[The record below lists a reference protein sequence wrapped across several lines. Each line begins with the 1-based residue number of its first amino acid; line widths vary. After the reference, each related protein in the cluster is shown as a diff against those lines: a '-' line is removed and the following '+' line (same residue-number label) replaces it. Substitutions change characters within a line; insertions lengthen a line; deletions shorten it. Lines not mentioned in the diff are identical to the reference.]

1 MSKWWPFGRKKEV
14 QKSGR
19 RAYAAAAQN
28 RLVAGWMAQST
39 SIDSEIRGSLKAL
52 RNRARALGRDNDYAK
67 QALRTVTNNVVGEG
81 MVLQSQVKMQRGGK
95 LDERTNS
102 LIEMEWKKWARR
114 KNCHTAGLLSFSDIE
129 RLAVRS
135 LAESGEILIRTV
147 MRPFGDSKIPLGLE
161 VIESDL
167 LDDDLNGMADNGNRI
182 RMGVEIDIWGRPV
195 AYHFHARHPGDY
207 NLPNQATEV
216 RRNQHDRIPA
226 SEIIHL
232 FITERPGQTR
242 GVSWF
247 ASTIMR
253 LHQMQGYEEAE
264 TIAARASASLMGFI
278 ESEEGELRGDD
289 VQDDQRVTE
298 FEPGVFKQ
306 LNPGER
312 VNVPNISRPGST
324 FDPFIRSML
333 RGAAAGIGASY
344 ESISRDYSQ
353 SNYSSTRQALVEDRD
368 NWRVLQKWLIEAF
381 HQPVFEKWV
390 DMANLAGVLNLPRFD
405 VAPELYN
412 MPRWIPRGW
421 SWVDPTKEVTAY
433 KDAVRSGFMTVSD
446 VIAQGGGDIEETF
459 ANREREIQM
468 AADKGLI
475 FDTDPKMVSNAGL
488 TQGRPAGT
496 ALPSTEETEPG
507 DPNSRPAAS
516 FSEDT

>member
-1 MSKWWPFGRKKEV
+1 MSKWWHFGRKK
-14 QKSGR
+14 QTNNSGR

-81 MVLQSQVKMQRGGK
+81 MVLQCQVKMQRGGK
-95 LDERTNS
+95 LDERTNAM
-102 LIEMEWKKWARR
+102 IEAEWKKWARR

-129 RLAVRS
+129 RLAIRS
-135 LAESGEILIRTV
+135 LAESGEILIRLIN
-147 MRPFGDSKIPLGLE
+147 RPFGDSKIPLGLE

-182 RMGVEIDIWGRPV
+182 RMGVEVDVWGRPV

-207 NLPNQATEV
+207 NLPNQVTDV
-216 RRNQHDRIPA
+216 RRTQHDRVPA

-232 FITERPGQTR
+232 YITERAGQTR

-253 LHQMQGYEEAE
+253 LHQLQGYEEAE

-278 ESEEGELRGDD
+278 ESDEGELKGDD
-289 VQDDQRVTE
+289 VQDGQRVSE

-312 VNVPNISRPGST
+312 VNIPNLARPGST
-324 FDPFIRSML
+324 FDPFVRSML
-333 RGAAAGIGASY
+333 RGAAAGIGAAY

-368 NWRVLQKWLIEAF
+368 NWRVLQKWMIEAF
-381 HQPVFEKWV
+381 HQTVFEAWMDRAV
-390 DMANLAGVLNLPRFD
+390 LANVLVLPRYE
-405 VAPELYN
+405 VAPELFTT
-412 MPRWIPRGW
+412 PRWIPRGW
-421 SWVDPTKEVTAY
+421 SWIDPTKEVIAF
-433 KDAVRSGFMTVSD
+433 KDAVRSGFMTVGD

-459 ANREREIQM
+459 ANRERELKM
-468 AADKGLI
+468 ANDMGIVL
-475 FDTDPKMVSNAGL
+475 DTDPKMVSNAGL

-496 ALPSTEETEPG
+496 ALPSTEETTPG
-507 DPNSRPAAS
+507 DPNSRPTAS
-516 FSEDT
+516 MTEDT